1 MDFTSDLL
9 NKNKINYLTLD
20 QLYFRFIKYGTK
32 CIELRLNDEKRQK
45 IKTGD
50 IIIFSEKQN
59 NKNKIITQITNL
71 FRYKTFQEVL
81 DHFDIK
87 LLADKSISKEK
98 LLADLNQF
106 YSKEDQNTYG
116 ILAIE
121 IKVLHPEEN

>member
-9 NKNKINYLTLD
+9 NKNKINYFTLD